1 MQILIEKIKKE
12 GQILGNGILK
22 VDSFMNHQI
31 DPVLMHEVGLE
42 FARVFAEYAPTRVL
56 TAETSGIAPALS
68 TAMALKVPL
77 VFARKNRPVT
87 MTEPFEAKAP
97 SHTKGGIVSLMVSP
111 EYLVASDRILIVDDF
126 LASAQTLV
134 ALAKLVEQ
142 SGATLIGIGTVIEK
156 VYSNG
161 RALLK
166 DINVPIVS
174 LARIKSIESE
184 QIIFAD

>member
-1 MQILIEKIKKE
+1 MQILIEKIKNH

-42 FARVFAEYAPTRVL
+42 FARVFAEHKPTRVL

-68 TAMALKVPL
+68 TAMALQVPL
-77 VFARKNRPVT
+77 VFARKSRPVT
-87 MTEPFEAKAP
+87 MSEPFEAKAP

-111 EYLVASDRILIVDDF
+111 EYLESSDRILIVDDF

-142 SGATLIGIGTVIEK
+142 SGAKLVGIGTVIEK

-166 DINVPIVS
+166 DINVPVVS
-174 LARIKSIESE
+174 LAKIKSIES
-184 QIIFAD
+184 QNIVFAD